1 MYQQKTILQAHR
13 VCLHDGL
20 TQKDSMNLA
29 YTPST
34 ICAVAT
40 APGRGGVGVVRISGQ
55 QLLPF
60 AQAISGG
67 KTPKP
72 RYATYTDFYAADGSA
87 IDNGLLL
94 YFPGPNSFTGED
106 VIELQGHGGPVV
118 LKMLI
123 SRCLQL
129 GARLAEP
136 GEFTKRAFLND
147 KLDLAQAESV
157 ADLIDAASESAARSA
172 LKSLKGAFSHEI
184 HVLVDELINL
194 RMLVEATLDFPEEDI
209 DFLQKADAVGRLRNL
224 RGQLQTVQRTARQGA
239 LLREGMHVVLVG
251 QPNVGKSS
259 LMNALAGDDIAIV
272 TDIAGTTRDTVR
284 EEIVI
289 DGVPVHI
296 IDTAGLRDTD
306 DVVERIGIER
316 TWQAVERADLALVL
330 IDSREGIVTET
341 QAILD
346 KLPPRLPRVHVF
358 NKVDLAGG
366 EVGRSEEDGH
376 PVVRLSARTHAGV
389 DDLRALLL
397 EMIGYQGE
405 DAGVFLA
412 RERHLDAI
420 ARAADH
426 LALAEQD
433 WQLVEIFA
441 EELRMAQNA
450 LSEITGRFTPDD
462 LLGVIFSRFC
472 IGK

>member
-1 MYQQKTILQAHR
+1 
-13 VCLHDGL
+13 
-20 TQKDSMNLA
+20 MNLS
-29 YTPST
+29 YTPAT

-40 APGRGGVGVVRISGQ
+40 APGRGGVGVIRVSGKD
-55 QLLPF
+55 LLPF

-72 RYATYTDFYAADGSA
+72 RYATYTDFFDAHGQAL
-87 IDNGLLL
+87 DNGLLL
-94 YFPGPNSFTGED
+94 FFPGPNSFTGED

-118 LKMLI
+118 LKMLLA
-123 SRCLQL
+123 RCVEL

-157 ADLIDAASESAARSA
+157 ADLIDASSETAARSA
-172 LKSLKGAFSHEI
+172 LKSLKGAFSREVHG
-184 HVLVDELINL
+184 LVDELINL
-194 RMLVEATLDFPEEDI
+194 RMLVEATLDFPEEEI
-209 DFLQKADAVGRLRNL
+209 DFLKQADAIGRLRRL
-224 RGQLQTVQRTARQGA
+224 RGHLVGVQATAKQGA
-239 LLREGMHVVLVG
+239 ILREGMHVVLVG

-289 DGVPVHI
+289 DGVPVHV

-306 DVVERIGIER
+306 DVVEKIGIER
-316 TWQAVERADLALVL
+316 TWQAVERADLALLLV
-330 IDSREGIVTET
+330 DSREGLTAEV
-341 QAILD
+341 QSILER
-346 KLPPRLPRVHVF
+346 LPPALPRVQVF
-358 NKVDLAGG
+358 NKVDLSGEAAGLA
-366 EVGRSEEDGH
+366 EQDGH
-376 PVVRLSARTHAGV
+376 PLVRLSARTHDGV
-389 DDLRALLL
+389 DILKAKLL
-397 EMIGYQGE
+397 EMIGYSGADE
-405 DAGVFLA
+405 GVFLA
-412 RERHLDAI
+412 RQRHLDAI

-426 LALAEQD
+426 LELAEAD
-433 WQLVEIFA
+433 WEQVEIFA

-450 LSEITGRFTPDD
+450 LSEITGEFSADD